1 MRVRGDEKRKK
12 GGFDYDRLGKEGREE
27 GDSRVII
34 IEARNTTTI
43 TMELAR
49 MAGMG
54 YMTDMGSVIIVSP
67 SKLNGK
73 ERKKA
78 WVG

>member
-1 MRVRGDEKRKK
+1 MKEIPPVNLIKARK
-12 GGFDYDRLGKEGREE
+12 
-27 GDSRVII
+27 
-34 IEARNTTTI
+34 TTTI

-54 YMTDMGSVIIVSP
+54 CMTDMGSVIIVSP